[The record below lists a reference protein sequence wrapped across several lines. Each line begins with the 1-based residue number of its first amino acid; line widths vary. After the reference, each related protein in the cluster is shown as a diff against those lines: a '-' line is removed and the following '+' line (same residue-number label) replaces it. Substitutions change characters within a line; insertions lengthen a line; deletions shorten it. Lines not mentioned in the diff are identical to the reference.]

1 MVGLSK
7 SRFKHWLK
15 KKELDPKS
23 TSPKR
28 GGPTFLL
35 RTNKKQL
42 LKLEKLVN
50 IPVKMSKQKVRMIC
64 LDGRSVPVLKLIFIK
79 AGPEKVVQWLFQMP
93 F

>member
-1 MVGLSK
+1 MKENQYSANRAVAVGLSK
-7 SRFKHWLK
+7 SRFKYWLT

-23 TSPKR
+23 TTPKR

-42 LKLEKLVN
+42 LKLKKLVN

-64 LDGRSVPVLKLIFIK
+64 SDGRSVPVN
-79 AGPEKVVQWLFQMP
+79 
-93 F
+93 